1 MLLLIPHQT
10 KNITH
15 EVDCK
20 CAHKKTVGKK
30 KQKTPAITFGYGY
43 GFSYA
48 FANMHAASCPTT
60 HSAEDYYKIGVAT
73 LAFFQENTY
82 LYSGLYA
89 IPEMGLT

>member
-1 MLLLIPHQT
+1 MCTQ
-10 KNITH
+10 KDSG
-15 EVDCK
+15 E
-20 CAHKKTVGKK
+20 KK
-30 KQKTPAITFGYGY
+30 KKTPAITFGYGY